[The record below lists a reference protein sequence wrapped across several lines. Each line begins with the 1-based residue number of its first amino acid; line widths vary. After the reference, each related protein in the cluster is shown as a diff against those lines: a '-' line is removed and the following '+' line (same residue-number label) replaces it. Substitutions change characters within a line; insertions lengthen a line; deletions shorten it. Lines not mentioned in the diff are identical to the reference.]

1 MLHNKSGSCFG
12 EQAKQSNEVR
22 RYLITQL
29 SILLSLLDT
38 VIHVDDTS
46 TRIQMY
52 QFISSIV
59 TGNDNDNMNTYEILL
74 VSHLSQALLTNVTR
88 LNQKKTTKKENQ
100 KKKKQMILVLKMKPT
115 TTTKTKTKRTRRRTK
130 KKKI

>member
-1 MLHNKSGSCFG
+1 
-12 EQAKQSNEVR
+12 
-22 RYLITQL
+22 
-29 SILLSLLDT
+29 
-38 VIHVDDTS
+38 
-46 TRIQMY
+46 MY

-100 KKKKQMILVLKMKPT
+100 QKKKANDFSFEDETNDNNDENKDKENKEKDEEEEDMNKEYLLQTEIIGAMNSILRT
-115 TTTKTKTKRTRRRTK
+115 TSTDDDTRVRVF
-130 KKKI
+130 